1 MESLSFSKLSYFKFH
16 SLRATSITLTFLCIT
31 NPSLAARLEPQSRSN
46 VEFVKTS
53 CKVTMY
59 PETCYQTLSAYAST
73 IQTSPRELAN
83 AALSVSLKGAQSTSN
98 LVLKLSKEHGL
109 KPGEAVAIADC
120 VETMRDSVDE
130 LHQSVAAMKDLQ
142 GSDFEMK
149 ISNIQ
154 TWVSAALT
162 NEDTCMDGIEGK
174 GMNGKIKD
182 TIRSNI
188 ARVAQ
193 LTSNA
198 LAFINR
204 LSYK

>member
-1 MESLSFSKLSYFKFH
+1 MESLTFSKLSYFQFH
-16 SLRATSITLTFLCIT
+16 ALSATVTLSFFCISI
-31 NPSLAARLEPQSRSN
+31 PSLAARLEPQSRSN
-46 VEFVKTS
+46 VDFVKTS

-59 PETCYQTLSAYAST
+59 PEICYQTLSAYAST

-83 AALSVSLKGAQSTSN
+83 AALSVSLNCAQSTSKQE
-98 LVLKLSKEHGL
+98 LKLSKEHGL
-109 KPGEAVAIADC
+109 NPGEAGAITDC

-130 LHQSVAAMKDLQ
+130 LHQSMAAMKDLK
-142 GSDFEMK
+142 GPDFEMK

-162 NEDTCMDGIEGK
+162 NEDTCMDGIEAK
-174 GMNGKIKD
+174 AMNGKIRD

-188 ARVAQ
+188 ARVDQ

-204 LSYK
+204 LSY